1 MRRRVPVL
9 VVWLLIVVA
18 LAVLARGVGEQTSDN
33 LVLPGTDSQQ
43 ATDTLG
49 AHFPEQANGTNP
61 IALAVPKG
69 KKLTDAP
76 YKDAIDGVVKAYRN
90 DPAIQKVVGPLSSD
104 GAGQIDKS
112 KSTGYISLWLKDSPS
127 ELSVD

>member
-1 MRRRVPVL
+1 LTRFLYGVGGFCVRRRVPVL
-9 VVWLLIVVA
+9 LVWLVVVVA
-18 LAVLARGVGEQTSDN
+18 LAALARGVGEQTSDN

-43 ATDTLG
+43 ATDTLS

-69 KKLTDAP
+69 KTLSDAP

-90 DPAIQKVVGPLSSD
+90 DDAIEKVVGPLSSE
-104 GAGQIDKS
+104 GAGS
-112 KSTGYISLWLKDSPS
+112 
-127 ELSVD
+127 